1 MFYIFVSVFIILPV
15 IEIATF
21 IQFGGILGTFN
32 TILLIF
38 ITAIIGVYLVRQQ
51 GISTILNIQKDI
63 ISGNAPIENIV
74 GGLIILLSGL
84 LLLVPGFVTD
94 TIGFLGLFTFTRKM
108 FANILIKRFIGQY
121 GVKNEDESN
130 NVIDA
135 EYIEINDEDEK

>member
-84 LLLVPGFVTD
+84 LLLV
-94 TIGFLGLFTFTRKM
+94 LS
-108 FANILIKRFIGQY
+108 LIHI
-121 GVKNEDESN
+121 
-130 NVIDA
+130 
-135 EYIEINDEDEK
+135 

>member
-1 MFYIFVSVFIILPV
+1 LFYIFVSVFIILPV

-74 GGLIILLSGL
+74 KGLIILLSGL